1 MLVCSIVS
9 DFTLKENLGHNLAI
23 LLANNLKSLEGKMA
37 NSGIYWIDITFDYCV
52 RLLYQVAGMM
62 GITYEEINVW
72 LFVIILPAI
81 LLFSFTLNLYFI
93 LRLNQKN
100 KINDA

>member
-1 MLVCSIVS
+1 
-9 DFTLKENLGHNLAI
+9 
-23 LLANNLKSLEGKMA
+23 MA

-52 RLLYQVAGMM
+52 RLLYQFAGMM

-72 LFVIILPAI
+72 LFVIIFPAI

>member
-1 MLVCSIVS
+1 
-9 DFTLKENLGHNLAI
+9 
-23 LLANNLKSLEGKMA
+23 MA

-72 LFVIILPAI
+72 LFVIVLPTI
-81 LLFSFTLNLYFI
+81 MLFSFTLNLYFI

-100 KINDA
+100 KISDV

>member
-1 MLVCSIVS
+1 
-9 DFTLKENLGHNLAI
+9 
-23 LLANNLKSLEGKMA
+23 MA

-52 RLLYQVAGMM
+52 RLLYQFAGMM

-72 LFVIILPAI
+72 LFVIILPTI

-100 KINDA
+100 KISDF

>member
-1 MLVCSIVS
+1 MENSI
-9 DFTLKENLGHNLAI
+9 
-23 LLANNLKSLEGKMA
+23 
-37 NSGIYWIDITFDYCV
+37 IYCIDITFDYCV

-72 LFVIILPAI
+72 LFVIILPTI
-81 LLFSFTLNLYFI
+81 MLFSFTLNLYFI

-100 KINDA
+100 KVSDF